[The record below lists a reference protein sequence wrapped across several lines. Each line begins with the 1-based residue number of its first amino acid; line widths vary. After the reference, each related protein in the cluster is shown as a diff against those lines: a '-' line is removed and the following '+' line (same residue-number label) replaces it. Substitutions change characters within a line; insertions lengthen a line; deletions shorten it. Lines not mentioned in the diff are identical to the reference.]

1 MTAIDHAI
9 NEHLETAAQRIER
22 QLMPLCV
29 CEVHGGHD
37 VQRAV
42 RRAAQIV
49 RDLKVVEG
57 E

>member
-1 MTAIDHAI
+1 MSAIDHAI

-22 QLMPLCV
+22 QLTPLCV

>member
-9 NEHLETAAQRIER
+9 NEHLEIAALRIER
-22 QLMPLCV
+22 QLTPLCV

-42 RRAAQIV
+42 RRAAEIV